1 MKRIVTMLSG
11 TVLASALSFG
21 AQAPTNSAPATS
33 SAPSAP
39 AAKKQVKKHKKASK
53 TTSNAAPAAAP
64 TPVKK

>member
-33 SAPSAP
+33 SAPSVP
-39 AAKKQVKKHKKASK
+39 AAKKHEKKHKKAAKANSK
-53 TTSNAAPAAAP
+53 TAPAASA